1 MCQAQSWTHSSE
13 QNKCGACVPG
23 AYALAKMTKINT
35 KYIIRNCGKKNKRMV
50 GESIKER
57 SNLNRETR
65 KGSEE
70 GLFEKVTFMLD
81 LNDE

>member
-1 MCQAQSWTHSSE
+1 
-13 QNKCGACVPG
+13 
-23 AYALAKMTKINT
+23 
-35 KYIIRNCGKKNKRMV
+35 MV

-70 GLFEKVTFMLD
+70 GLFEEVTFMLD